1 MKTLNPLICPSIL
14 SANFAILGEEVRAVL
29 AAGADRIHLDVMD
42 QHYVPNLT
50 FGPMICSALRDY
62 GITAPLDVHLM
73 VEPVDDLIVSFAK
86 AGASC
91 IVFHPEASRHVDRS
105 LALIKSFGCE
115 AGLALNPAS
124 SPDLIDF
131 VLDKLDRILVMSV
144 NPGFGGQSFI
154 PSSLEKIAILRQKI
168 DQSTRLI
175 RLEMDGGINA
185 DTIRNAYLAG
195 ADTFVAGSAIFN
207 HKTLDYQQAIDLLR
221 AQLTT

>member
-1 MKTLNPLICPSIL
+1 MRQTPLICPSIL

-29 AAGADRIHLDVMD
+29 NAGADRIHLDVMD
-42 QHYVPNLT
+42 QHYVPNLS

-62 GITAPLDVHLM
+62 GINAPFDVHLM

-86 AGASC
+86 AGANC
-91 IVFHPEASRHVDRS
+91 IVIHPEASRHMDRS

-124 SPDLIDF
+124 SPDILDY

-154 PSSLEKIAILRQKI
+154 ASSLEKIKLIRQKI
-168 DQSTRLI
+168 DTTGRMI

-185 DTIRNAYLAG
+185 ETIRATYEAG
-195 ADTFVAGSAIFN
+195 ADTFVAGSAIFKHPGHN
-207 HKTLDYQQAIDLLR
+207 YQEAIDLLR
-221 AQLTT
+221 AQIR